1 MCLIKSCTRQPAP
14 KVATHTNKQIISVA
28 LVFN

>member
-14 KVATHTNKQIISVA
+14 NKQIISVA